1 MAGKSLNRRIFLKK
15 LGTASLGLAGL
26 KLHAQSAGS
35 GRRQRIKSVRAYP
48 VYLGAAYAANIPTF
62 TSDFDPG
69 RWRWRGP
76 FAQLAGAIIVE
87 IKTDQGVTGYGMG
100 GGGGAAAY
108 IIEHHLQ
115 HLLLG
120 ANALNVELL
129 ADQMFASTA
138 YYGRK
143 GLAVMA
149 ISGIDLALWDIVG
162 KHVGQPVHQILGGA
176 TKEKIPAYYTGFAV
190 EKALALGFRAFKIP
204 IREGVDEGR
213 EGMQHIVRQLTEVR
227 KLIGPDAELMIDCS
241 SRWDIPYTLELVD
254 QLADIRLNWI
264 EEPLS
269 PDDVVGYEQL
279 CRQVRGPRIASG
291 EHEYTHVGFD
301 DLIRHQA
308 VQLLQPDLTWSG
320 GLTEARRIAALA
332 GVNSLPIVP
341 HRGGSA
347 YGLAFIAATPNC
359 PLAESFGILEGEN
372 NALLAALT
380 PRFEKGYY
388 YPNDAPGFGI
398 DLNETLLNKYSH
410 G

>member
-1 MAGKSLNRRIFLKK
+1 
-15 LGTASLGLAGL
+15 
-26 KLHAQSAGS
+26 
-35 GRRQRIKSVRAYP
+35 
-48 VYLGAAYAANIPTF
+48 LGAAYSARVPKF
-62 TSDFDPG
+62 DSDFDPA

-87 IKTDQGVTGYGMG
+87 IKTDQGLAGYGMG

-129 ADQMFASTA
+129 ADQMYSSTA
-138 YYGRK
+138 FYGRK
-143 GLAVMA
+143 GVAVMA
-149 ISGIDLALWDIVG
+149 ISGIDLALWDIAG
-162 KHVGQPVHQILGGA
+162 KHAGQPVHQILGGA

-190 EKALALGFRAFKIP
+190 EKALGLGFRAFKLP
-204 IREGVDEGR
+204 IREGVDQGR
-213 EGMQHIVRQLTEVR
+213 EGMQRIVQQLTEVR
-227 KLIGPDAELMIDCS
+227 KLIGPDAELMIDCGS
-241 SRWDIPYTLELVD
+241 LWDIPYTIEMYD
-254 QLADIRLNWI
+254 RLAALRLNWI

-269 PDDVVGYEQL
+269 PADVVGYEQL

-301 DLIRHQA
+301 DLIRHNA

-332 GVNSLPIVP
+332 GANSLPIVP

-359 PLAESFGILEGEN
+359 PLAESFGILEAEN
-372 NALLAALT
+372 NELLAALT
-380 PRFEKGYY
+380 PRFDKGFY
-388 YPNDAPGFGI
+388 YPTNAPGFGI
-398 DLNETLLNKYSH
+398 EINEGLLKKYTH
-410 G
+410 D